1 MKVVRSPRPRME
13 RRYKVT
19 VKGPDGERMSM
30 REFFESLPKGVV
42 LRFPNGKELT
52 KKK

>member
-1 MKVVRSPRPRME
+1 MKVVTSPRPRME

-30 REFFESLPKGVV
+30 RKFFESLPQGTVI
-42 LRFPNGKELT
+42 RIQGKEFT
-52 KKK
+52 MKK